1 MGLTSGTKLGR
12 YEIRSQLGAGGMG
25 EVYLAQDTRLDRKV
39 ALKILPDEVAAD
51 PDRMKRFM
59 QEAKAASALNHPNII
74 TIYEID
80 QTGSTPFIVTEF
92 IEGLTLRERMRVQ
105 PLVLG
110 EVLNVA
116 VQIAGALTAAHANGI
131 VHRDIKPDNIILRS
145 DGIAKVLDFGLAKLT
160 GQGSQELVDS
170 EAPTRAALATDSGVV
185 MGTAIYM
192 SPEQARGHQ
201 VDARTDIFSLGV
213 VIYEL
218 LTGHLPFEGSSI
230 YEIVAAILSDRESPP
245 LSRYSP
251 EVPAELERIVSK
263 ALRKNRDERYQTIK
277 DLLLDLQ
284 SLKQQLELERTHR
297 ARLTRE
303 DKAVQVSWVESRRKQ
318 ILGVLCILMLVG
330 GAIVYAWWKQQ
341 RALSTQPEIKS
352 LAVLPLK
359 SLDAGDNY
367 LGLGIADA
375 AIRRVSTGR

>member
-1 MGLTSGTKLGR
+1 MALTIGTKLGR

-51 PDRMKRFM
+51 PDRMRRFV
-59 QEAKAASALNHPNII
+59 QEARAASGLNHPNII

-80 QTGSTPFIVTEF
+80 QADATAFIAAEF
-92 IEGLTLRERMRVQ
+92 IEGSTLRERMRTQ
-105 PLVLG
+105 ALALG
-110 EVLNVA
+110 DVLNVA
-116 VQIAGALTAAHANGI
+116 VQVAGALAAAHANGI
-131 VHRDIKPDNIILRS
+131 VHRDIKPENIIHRS

-170 EAPTRAALATDSGVV
+170 EAPTRAALETDSGIV

-201 VDARTDIFSLGV
+201 VDARTDVFSLGV

-230 YEIVAAILSDRESPP
+230 YEIMAAILSDRESPP

-251 EVPAELERIVSK
+251 EVPDELELIVSK
-263 ALRKNRDERYQTIK
+263 ALKKNRDERYQTIK

-284 SLKQQLELERTHR
+284 NLKQQLEFERTHHR
-297 ARLTRE
+297 IGA
-303 DKAVQVSWVESRRKQ
+303 RRKQ
-318 ILGVLCILMLVG
+318 PRIG
-330 GAIVYAWWKQQ
+330 
-341 RALSTQPEIKS
+341 
-352 LAVLPLK
+352 
-359 SLDAGDNY
+359 
-367 LGLGIADA
+367 
-375 AIRRVSTGR
+375 